1 MTHASA
7 RLWVPDV
14 AIQMMAMNELQFV
27 AAREGLADARGRMH
41 CRARG
46 YRQTNGRRMIGEAEG
61 RSDT

>member
-1 MTHASA
+1 MTHARA
-7 RLWVPDV
+7 RLCVPDA
-14 AIQMMAMNELQFV
+14 AIRMMAMNELQFV
-27 AAREGLADARGRMH
+27 AAHGGLTDARGRMH